1 MSGSVTAE
9 VRYLNAEWKERKDI
23 PSNGDRESRRAHT
36 SKLAVSIN
44 DARGMDLDLDTSGF
58 VLTEHNSEVGN
69 FRDDAEVRLT
79 YYSEVSEIVKELT
92 GAEEVFITQ
101 HVVRTE
107 DTSNFN
113 VAYARFV
120 HCDYSL
126 SDPESSREHALA
138 DHKDELDVA
147 KPWEFAWYNTWQP
160 FDREVQKNP
169 LAVIDARSL
178 GEDDVVDYYYTGFG
192 GKGLSSMPVFNPN
205 YHLYYFP
212 RMQTSEMMVFK
223 QLDTRP
229 GKALACPHTSFD
241 LEASDDALGR
251 RSIEVRMMCAFAG

>member
-23 PSNGDRESRRAHT
+23 PSIGDRESRRAHT
-36 SKLAVSIN
+36 SKLEVSIN

-92 GAEEVFITQ
+92 GADEVFITQ

-107 DTSNFN
+107 DTSDFN

-126 SDPESSREHALA
+126 SDPAFQAGTVHRFGFSNVRDES
-138 DHKDELDVA
+138 
-147 KPWEFAWYNTWQP
+147 
-160 FDREVQKNP
+160 
-169 LAVIDARSL
+169 RSTQRL
-178 GEDDVVDYYYTGFG
+178 
-192 GKGLSSMPVFNPN
+192 
-205 YHLYYFP
+205 
-212 RMQTSEMMVFK
+212 R
-223 QLDTRP
+223 
-229 GKALACPHTSFD
+229 
-241 LEASDDALGR
+241 
-251 RSIEVRMMCAFAG
+251 

>member
-9 VRYLNAEWKERKDI
+9 VRYLNAEWKEREDI
-23 PSNGDRESRRAHT
+23 PSIGDRESRRAHT

-69 FRDDAEVRLT
+69 FQDAAEVRLT

-92 GAEEVFITQ
+92 GADEVFITQ

-120 HCDYSL
+120 HSDYSL
-126 SDPESSREHALA
+126 SDPENSR
-138 DHKDELDVA
+138 
-147 KPWEFAWYNTWQP
+147 
-160 FDREVQKNP
+160 
-169 LAVIDARSL
+169 
-178 GEDDVVDYYYTGFG
+178 
-192 GKGLSSMPVFNPN
+192 
-205 YHLYYFP
+205 
-212 RMQTSEMMVFK
+212 
-223 QLDTRP
+223 
-229 GKALACPHTSFD
+229 
-241 LEASDDALGR
+241 
-251 RSIEVRMMCAFAG
+251 